1 MKIRGFRNIG
11 PLILLA
17 GLNQIS
23 TGGEMGKKGILD
35 VIHGMRSVSIDE
47 VAVQDLF
54 GAKIDNT
61 RNNGYLAFYEGTGPR
76 LDDGVKISKFG
87 FMKANDGTTA
97 PWVYMDIEG
106 QCVSLDDIKKAYP
119 DLTTRNPVPSPHT
132 LMVRYVSENDYSE
145 MSFAFKVD
153 SPTAPRCLVNV
164 GFSPKNLKSN
174 PALTK

>member
-1 MKIRGFRNIG
+1 MKQRAFRNIG

-17 GLNQIS
+17 RLNQIS
-23 TGGEMGKKGILD
+23 SGGEMGKRGILD
-35 VIHGMRSVSIDE
+35 VIHGMRMVSIDKA
-47 VAVQDLF
+47 AVQDLF
-54 GAKIDNT
+54 GAKVDNK
-61 RNNGYLAFYEGTGPR
+61 RNNGYLAFYEGVGPR

-87 FMKANDGTTA
+87 FTKSNDGAAA

-106 QCVSLDDIKKAYP
+106 PCVSLDDIKKAYP
-119 DLTTRNPVPSPHT
+119 DITTRDPVPSPHS
-132 LMVRYVSENDYSE
+132 LMVKYISENDDSK

-164 GFSPKNLKSN
+164 GFSPKKFKSN